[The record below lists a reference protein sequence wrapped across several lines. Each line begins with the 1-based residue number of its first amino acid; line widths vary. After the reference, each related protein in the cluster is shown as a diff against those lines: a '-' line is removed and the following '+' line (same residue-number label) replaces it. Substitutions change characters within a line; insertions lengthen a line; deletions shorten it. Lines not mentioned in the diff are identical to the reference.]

1 MAPLLRRP
9 ARRPRYAARRDED
22 QRCDVEAGSLM
33 ESIDGVCCSEPTAS
47 SPTTR
52 KAVWPVALG
61 ASSSLWNDQHC
72 RRASGMLNGGETTG
86 ADVLVASLG
95 ADSRLLEPL
104 CATHVRGLQ
113 CFLDECCAPARA
125 AHAFAHICGAG
136 SDRSRARGPETC
148 VSCANA
154 APSCIMAHVGLP
166 RCVIREHEHCSTH
179 PEACLDCQC
188 HICAV

>member
-1 MAPLLRRP
+1 
-9 ARRPRYAARRDED
+9 
-22 QRCDVEAGSLM
+22 M
-33 ESIDGVCCSEPTAS
+33 ESINPACAAAS
-47 SPTTR
+47 R
-52 KAVWPVALG
+52 RHLRQGLG
-61 ASSSLWNDQHC
+61 SRSGRSRWASSS
-72 RRASGMLNGGETTG
+72 SGTTSSAGERM
-86 ADVLVASLG
+86 ACPQVAREPVLMSPHRLTAV
-95 ADSRLLEPL
+95 DHWLLEPL

-125 AHAFAHICGAG
+125 VHAFAHICGAG

-154 APSCIMAHVGLP
+154 APSCIMAHFGLP
-166 RCVIREHEHCSTH
+166 RCIIREHEHCSTH

>member
-1 MAPLLRRP
+1 MKINGVTSRLDPSWSPSTACAAASLRHLR
-9 ARRPRYAARRDED
+9 
-22 QRCDVEAGSLM
+22 QR
-33 ESIDGVCCSEPTAS
+33 
-47 SPTTR
+47 
-52 KAVWPVALG
+52 LG
-61 ASSSLWNDQHC
+61 RLSGRSRWASSSLWNDQHC

-154 APSCIMAHVGLP
+154 APSCIMAHFGLP

-188 HICAV
+188 HIRYMCGLSCFWRAHTSN

>member
-1 MAPLLRRP
+1 MLQRAYGIFANDSEGCLAGRVGRVH
-9 ARRPRYAARRDED
+9 RY
-22 QRCDVEAGSLM
+22 GT
-33 ESIDGVCCSEPTAS
+33 INI
-47 SPTTR
+47 
-52 KAVWPVALG
+52 ALCG
-61 ASSSLWNDQHC
+61 
-72 RRASGMLNGGETTG
+72 RASGMLNGGETTG

-136 SDRSRARGPETC
+136 SYRSRARGPETC

-154 APSCIMAHVGLP
+154 APSCIMAHFGLP

-188 HICAV
+188 HICAI